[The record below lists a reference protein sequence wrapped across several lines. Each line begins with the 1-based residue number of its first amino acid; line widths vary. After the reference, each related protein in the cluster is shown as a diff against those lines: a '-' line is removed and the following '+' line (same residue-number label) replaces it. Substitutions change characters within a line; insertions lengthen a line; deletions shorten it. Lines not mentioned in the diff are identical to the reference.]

1 MAEGIV
7 LVGGD
12 EFRPGC
18 EEMDRAIL
26 SAASGKGPSI
36 VLVLPTA
43 AVTGPQKAA
52 ADGVR
57 HFSNLGA
64 MARELMVLDRGHA
77 NDEHLIEAVSGASVV
92 YFTGGSPTDLL
103 AALVG
108 SKLLAKLRAAL
119 AGGAV
124 IGGSSAGAMV
134 MGSAMRDPSS
144 GIWVE
149 GLGIAEDL
157 AILPH
162 HERSDPAQVAE
173 ELAETAPPDL
183 RVLGIDARTCA
194 FGTVGSW
201 QVLGVGKVTT
211 YHGGSWATYRAG
223 ETLPRQF

>member
-26 SAASGKGPSI
+26 SAASGKGPSM

-108 SKLLAKLRAAL
+108 SKLLAKLRAAPGRWRGHRGVER
-119 AGGAV
+119 GGNGDGLRDEGPLLGHL
-124 IGGSSAGAMV
+124 GGGT
-134 MGSAMRDPSS
+134 GDCGGP
-144 GIWVE
+144 G
-149 GLGIAEDL
+149 DF
-157 AILPH
+157 
-162 HERSDPAQVAE
+162 
-173 ELAETAPPDL
+173 APP
-183 RVLGIDARTCA
+183 
-194 FGTVGSW
+194 
-201 QVLGVGKVTT
+201 
-211 YHGGSWATYRAG
+211 RA
-223 ETLPRQF
+223 Q